1 LFEHNFIKIYDRA
14 FAEIGY
20 RAEVFN
26 GLRFSTRLAYE
37 NRKALFNN
45 TDYTLR
51 PIDNIRYT
59 SNNPLAPDNFGTAPF
74 INHDLIKFNLG
85 IDIRFGEKFMSYPD
99 MKFNISNDD
108 YPKLSFNYQKG
119 FNASESAY
127 NFDHLTAR
135 LWQDININTTGI
147 FKYNFVGGTFFGN
160 KNLAFTDYKHF
171 NGNLTHV
178 NTKGNYLSSFK
189 NLGYYDY
196 STSNDY
202 FEYHAEHDFKG
213 YILGKIPLIN
223 KLNYNLILGVHGI
236 ATKSQ
241 SPYKEF
247 NIGLGNL
254 GWKKYRFLRLD
265 YVRSYAN
272 GAVDEALM
280 FGLNF

>member
-1 LFEHNFIKIYDRA
+1 
-14 FAEIGY
+14 
-20 RAEVFN
+20 
-26 GLRFSTRLAYE
+26 
-37 NRKALFNN
+37 
-45 TDYTLR
+45 
-51 PIDNIRYT
+51 
-59 SNNPLAPDNFGTAPF
+59 
-74 INHDLIKFNLG
+74 
-85 IDIRFGEKFMSYPD
+85 M
-99 MKFNISNDD
+99 
-108 YPKLSFNYQKG
+108 
-119 FNASESAY
+119 
-127 NFDHLTAR
+127 
-135 LWQDININTTGI
+135 
-147 FKYNFVGGTFFGN
+147 
-160 KNLAFTDYKHF
+160 DYKHF